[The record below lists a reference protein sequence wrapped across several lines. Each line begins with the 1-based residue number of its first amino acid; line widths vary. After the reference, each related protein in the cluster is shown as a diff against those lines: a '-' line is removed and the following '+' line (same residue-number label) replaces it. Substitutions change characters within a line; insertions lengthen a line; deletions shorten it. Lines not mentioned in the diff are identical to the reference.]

1 MKKQIKR
8 SLAIALDSELDNLI
22 KEPGMK
28 MISRIDVRKTSNSI
42 KKDIEEYH
50 ELRNSLLKELGE
62 EHEDNKGS
70 FSVKKESLPEFNKQ
84 LQECLDAEIE
94 INVVFSLDSLEG
106 INEDSPNH
114 YGNVIDLFL

>member
-22 KEPGMK
+22 KESGMK

-62 EHEDNKGS
+62 EHETNKGS
-70 FSVKKESLPEFNKQ
+70 FTVNKENLPEFNKQ

-94 INVVFSLDSLEG
+94 INVVFSLDSLEN
-106 INEDSPNH
+106 IKEDSTNH